1 MKARISQI
9 SSSEITSANP
19 GIPLL
24 KLVMPRSAKA
34 PCPPNFVYVNSSWFW
49 PSRKS
54 LILGITISW
63 KSADCSV
70 SGGKILL
77 NAYLR

>member
-1 MKARISQI
+1 MVYVFP
-9 SSSEITSANP
+9 E
-19 GIPLL
+19 
-24 KLVMPRSAKA
+24 LVA
-34 PCPPNFVYVNSSWFW
+34 PYVNSSWFW